1 MKKMF
6 ILGLLLVMPLAVR
19 AEVSSSTQA
28 IGAAADASSQV
39 DESLKLNGSIKNA
52 TNGFYIEG
60 LEITCTNGKR
70 VYTIINSAIAS
81 TLTCANGNT
90 NPYYNN
96 VADGTSGKS
105 IENGSACTANENE
118 STLYATRIYKYDC
131 NYLAGSTEDNKK
143 PFSTTTTTT
152 TTTKSGNKDGDT
164 AKDTGTTDNKETGV
178 EDYFIALGTIGIAVT
193 ALLYVV
199 DKKNV
204 FKKI

>member
-6 ILGLLLVMPLAVR
+6 ILGLLLVMPLAVK
-19 AEVSSSTQA
+19 AEVSSNTQA
-28 IGAAADASSQV
+28 IGAAADAKAQV
-39 DESLKLNGSIKNA
+39 EESLKLNGSIKNA

-70 VYTIINSAIAS
+70 VYTVTNSAIES

-96 VADGTSGKS
+96 VADGTKGKS
-105 IENGSACTANENE
+105 IENGSACTADENE
-118 STLYATRIYKYDC
+118 STLYATRIYKFDC
-131 NYLAGSTEDNKK
+131 DYLAGSTDDNKK
-143 PFSTTTTTT
+143 PFSTTTTT

-164 AKDTGTTDNKETGV
+164 TKDTGTTDNKATGV

>member
-28 IGAAADASSQV
+28 IGAAADAKPQV
-39 DESLKLNGSIKNA
+39 EESLKLNGSIKNA

>member
-6 ILGLLLVMPLAVR
+6 ILGLLLVMPLAVN

-28 IGAAADASSQV
+28 IGASADAKTQV
-39 DESLKLNGSIKNA
+39 EESLKLNGSIKNA

-70 VYTIINSAIAS
+70 VYTIMNNAIAN

-90 NPYYNN
+90 NPYYDIK
-96 VADGTSGKS
+96 ADGTSGKS
-105 IENGSACTANENE
+105 IENGSACTTDGNEQ
-118 STLYATRIYKYDC
+118 TLYATRIYKYDC
-131 NYLAGSTEDNKK
+131 DYLAGSTEDNKK

-152 TTTKSGNKDGDT
+152 TKSGNKDGDT
-164 AKDTGTTDNKETGV
+164 TKDTGTTDNKETGV

>member
-28 IGAAADASSQV
+28 IGAAADAKPQV
-39 DESLKLNGSIKNA
+39 EESLKLNESIKNA

-70 VYTIINSAIAS
+70 VYTIMNSAIAS

-96 VADGTSGKS
+96 VVDGTIGKS
-105 IENGSACTANENE
+105 IENGSACTADENE

-131 NYLAGSTEDNKK
+131 DYLAESTEDNKK

-164 AKDTGTTDNKETGV
+164 TKDTGTTDNKETGV

>member
-6 ILGLLLVMPLAVR
+6 ILGLLLIMPLSVR
-19 AEVSSSTQA
+19 AEVTSTTQA
-28 IGAAADASSQV
+28 IGAAADAKSQV
-39 DESLKLNGSIKNA
+39 EESLKLNGSIKNA
-52 TNGFYIEG
+52 TNGYYIEG

-70 VYTIINSAIAS
+70 VYTIMNNDIAS

-96 VADGTSGKS
+96 VADGTTGKS
-105 IENGSACTANENE
+105 IENGSACTADENE
-118 STLYATRIYKYDC
+118 STLYATRIYKFDC
-131 NYLAGSTEDNKK
+131 DYLAGSTEDNKK

-164 AKDTGTTDNKETGV
+164 TKDTGTTDNKETGV
-178 EDYFIALGTIGIAVT
+178 EDYFIALGTIGIGVT

>member
-6 ILGLLLVMPLAVR
+6 ILGLLLIIPLAVR

-28 IGAAADASSQV
+28 IGAAADAKPQV
-39 DESLKLNGSIKNA
+39 EESLKLNESIKNA

-70 VYTIINSAIAS
+70 VYTIMNSAIGS

-96 VADGTSGKS
+96 VADGTKGKS
-105 IENGSACTANENE
+105 IENGSACTADENE
-118 STLYATRIYKYDC
+118 SKLYATRIYKFDC
-131 NYLAGSTEDNKK
+131 DYLAGSTDDNKK
-143 PFSTTTTTT
+143 PYSTTN
-152 TTTKSGNKDGDT
+152 SGNKDGNT
-164 AKDTGTTDNKETGV
+164 TKDTGTTDNKETGV

>member
-28 IGAAADASSQV
+28 IGAAADAKPQV
-39 DESLKLNGSIKNA
+39 EESLKLNESIKNA

-70 VYTIINSAIAS
+70 VYTIMNSAIGS

-96 VADGTSGKS
+96 VVDGTKGKS

-118 STLYATRIYKYDC
+118 STLYATRIYKFDC
-131 NYLAGSTEDNKK
+131 DYLAGSTDDNKNHIVQPPQQLQQK
-143 PFSTTTTTT
+143 VE
-152 TTTKSGNKDGDT
+152 TKMVILQKIQVQLIT
-164 AKDTGTTDNKETGV
+164 
-178 EDYFIALGTIGIAVT
+178 
-193 ALLYVV
+193 
-199 DKKNV
+199 KKQV
-204 FKKI
+204 LKIIL

>member
-28 IGAAADASSQV
+28 IGAAADAKAQV

-70 VYTIINSAIAS
+70 VYTIMNSAIAS

-96 VADGTSGKS
+96 VADGTKGKS

-118 STLYATRIYKYDC
+118 STLYATRIYKFDC
-131 NYLAGSTEDNKK
+131 DYLAGSTEDNKK

-152 TTTKSGNKDGDT
+152 TTTNSENKDGDT
-164 AKDTGTTDNKETGV
+164 SKDTGTTDNKETGV
-178 EDYFIALGTIGIAVT
+178 EDYFIALGTIGVVVT
-193 ALLYVV
+193 CLFYFV
-199 DKKNV
+199 DKKKV
-204 FKKI
+204 FRKI

>member
-6 ILGLLLVMPLAVR
+6 ILGLLLIIPLAVK

-28 IGAAADASSQV
+28 IGAAADAKPQV
-39 DESLKLNGSIKNA
+39 EESLKLNESIKNA

-70 VYTIINSAIAS
+70 VYTIMNSAIGS

-96 VADGTSGKS
+96 VADGTKGKS
-105 IENGSACTANENE
+105 IENGSACTADENE
-118 STLYATRIYKYDC
+118 SKLYATRIYKFDC
-131 NYLAGSTEDNKK
+131 DYLAGSTDDNKK
-143 PFSTTTTTT
+143 PYSTTTTT

-164 AKDTGTTDNKETGV
+164 TKDTGTTDNKETGV

>member
-1 MKKMF
+1 MKNMF
-6 ILGLLLVMPLAVR
+6 ILGLLLVIPLAVN

-28 IGAAADASSQV
+28 IGASADAKTQV
-39 DESLKLNGSIKNA
+39 EESLKLNGSIKNA

-70 VYTIINSAIAS
+70 AYTVTNSPIGS

-96 VADGTSGKS
+96 VADGTTGKS
-105 IENGSACTANENE
+105 IENGSACTADENE
-118 STLYATRIYKYDC
+118 STLYATRIYKFDC
-131 NYLAGSTEDNKK
+131 DYLAGSTEDNKK

-152 TTTKSGNKDGDT
+152 TTKSGNKDGDT
-164 AKDTGTTDNKETGV
+164 TKDTGTTDNKETGV

>member
-6 ILGLLLVMPLAVR
+6 ILGLLLVMPLAVK
-19 AEVSSSTQA
+19 AEVSSNTQA
-28 IGAAADASSQV
+28 IGAAADAKSQV
-39 DESLKLNGSIKNA
+39 EESLKLNESIKNA

-70 VYTIINSAIAS
+70 VYTIMNNAIAS

-96 VADGTSGKS
+96 IVDGTSGKS
-105 IENGSACTANENE
+105 IENGSACTTDGNEQ
-118 STLYATRIYKYDC
+118 TLYATRIYKYDC
-131 NYLAGSTEDNKK
+131 DYLAGSTEDNKK

-152 TTTKSGNKDGDT
+152 TKSGNKDGDT
-164 AKDTGTTDNKETGV
+164 TKDTGTTDNKETGV
-178 EDYFIALGTIGIAVT
+178 EDYFIALGIIGIAVT

>member
-6 ILGLLLVMPLAVR
+6 ILGLLLIIPLAVR

-28 IGAAADASSQV
+28 IGAAADAKPQV
-39 DESLKLNGSIKNA
+39 EESLKLNESIKNA

-70 VYTIINSAIAS
+70 VYTIMNSAIGS

-96 VADGTSGKS
+96 VADGTKGKS
-105 IENGSACTANENE
+105 IENGSACTADENE
-118 STLYATRIYKYDC
+118 SKLYATRIYKFDC
-131 NYLAGSTEDNKK
+131 DYLAGSTDDNKK
-143 PFSTTTTTT
+143 PYSTTTTN
-152 TTTKSGNKDGDT
+152 SGNKDGNT
-164 AKDTGTTDNKETGV
+164 TKDTGTTDNKETGV

>member
-28 IGAAADASSQV
+28 IGAAADAKPQV
-39 DESLKLNGSIKNA
+39 EESLKLNESIKNA

-70 VYTIINSAIAS
+70 VYTIMNSAIGS

-96 VADGTSGKS
+96 VADGTKGKS
-105 IENGSACTANENE
+105 IENGSACTADENE
-118 STLYATRIYKYDC
+118 SKLYATRIYKFDC
-131 NYLAGSTEDNKK
+131 DYLAGSTDDNKK
-143 PFSTTTTTT
+143 PYSTTTTT

-164 AKDTGTTDNKETGV
+164 TKDTGTTDNKETGV

>member
-6 ILGLLLVMPLAVR
+6 ILGLLLIIPLAVR

-28 IGAAADASSQV
+28 IGAAADAKPQV
-39 DESLKLNGSIKNA
+39 EESLKLNESIKNA

-70 VYTIINSAIAS
+70 VYTIMNSAIGS

-96 VADGTSGKS
+96 VADGTKGKS
-105 IENGSACTANENE
+105 IENGSACTADENE
-118 STLYATRIYKYDC
+118 SKLYATRIYKFDC
-131 NYLAGSTEDNKK
+131 DYLAGSTDDNKK
-143 PFSTTTTTT
+143 PYTTTN
-152 TTTKSGNKDGDT
+152 SGNKDGNT
-164 AKDTGTTDNKETGV
+164 TKDTGTTDNKETGV

>member
-28 IGAAADASSQV
+28 IGAAADAKPQV
-39 DESLKLNGSIKNA
+39 EESLKLNESIKNA

-70 VYTIINSAIAS
+70 VYTIMNNPIAS

-96 VADGTSGKS
+96 ILDGTSGKS
-105 IENGSACTANENE
+105 IENGSACTADENE

-131 NYLAGSTEDNKK
+131 DYLAESTEDNKK

-164 AKDTGTTDNKETGV
+164 TKDTGTTDNKETGV

-193 ALLYVV
+193 ALLYIV

>member
-6 ILGLLLVMPLAVR
+6 ILGLLLVMPLAVN

-28 IGAAADASSQV
+28 IGASADAKTQV
-39 DESLKLNGSIKNA
+39 EESLKLNGSIKNA

-70 VYTIINSAIAS
+70 VYTIMNNAIAN

-96 VADGTSGKS
+96 IADGTSGKS
-105 IENGSACTANENE
+105 IENGSACTTDANEQ
-118 STLYATRIYKYDC
+118 TLYATRIYKYDC
-131 NYLAGSTEDNKK
+131 DYLAGSTEDNKK

-152 TTTKSGNKDGDT
+152 TKSGSKDGDT
-164 AKDTGTTDNKETGV
+164 TKDTSTTDNKETGV

>member
-6 ILGLLLVMPLAVR
+6 ILGLLLIIPLAVR

-28 IGAAADASSQV
+28 IGAAADAKPQV
-39 DESLKLNGSIKNA
+39 EESLKLNESIKNA

-70 VYTIINSAIAS
+70 VYTIMNSAIGS

-96 VADGTSGKS
+96 VADGTKGKS
-105 IENGSACTANENE
+105 IENGSACTADENE
-118 STLYATRIYKYDC
+118 SKLYATRIYKFDC
-131 NYLAGSTEDNKK
+131 DYLAGSTDDNKK
-143 PFSTTTTTT
+143 PYSTTTTT

-164 AKDTGTTDNKETGV
+164 TKDTGTTDNKETGV

>member
-6 ILGLLLVMPLAVR
+6 ILGLLLIIPLAVR

-28 IGAAADASSQV
+28 IGAAADAKPQV
-39 DESLKLNGSIKNA
+39 EESLKLNESIKNA

-70 VYTIINSAIAS
+70 VYTIMNSAIAS

-96 VADGTSGKS
+96 VADGTKGKS
-105 IENGSACTANENE
+105 IENGSACTADENE
-118 STLYATRIYKYDC
+118 SKLYATRIYKFDC
-131 NYLAGSTEDNKK
+131 DYLAGSTDDNKK
-143 PFSTTTTTT
+143 PYSTTTTN
-152 TTTKSGNKDGDT
+152 SGNKDGNT
-164 AKDTGTTDNKETGV
+164 TKDTGTTDNKETGV

>member
-19 AEVSSSTQA
+19 AEVNSNTQA
-28 IGAAADASSQV
+28 IGAAADAKTQV
-39 DESLKLNGSIKNA
+39 EESLKLNGSIKNA

-70 VYTIINSAIAS
+70 VYTIMNNAIAN

-90 NPYYNN
+90 NPYYDIK
-96 VADGTSGKS
+96 ADGTSGKS
-105 IENGSACTANENE
+105 IENGSACTTDGNEQ
-118 STLYATRIYKYDC
+118 TLYATRIYKYDC
-131 NYLAGSTEDNKK
+131 DYLAGSTEDNKK

-152 TTTKSGNKDGDT
+152 TKSGNKDGDT
-164 AKDTGTTDNKETGV
+164 TKDTGTTDNKETGV

>member
-6 ILGLLLVMPLAVR
+6 ILGLLLIIPLAVR

-28 IGAAADASSQV
+28 IGAAADAKPQV
-39 DESLKLNGSIKNA
+39 EESLKLNESIKNA

-70 VYTIINSAIAS
+70 VYTIMNSAIGS

-96 VADGTSGKS
+96 VADGTKGKS
-105 IENGSACTANENE
+105 IENGSACTADENE
-118 STLYATRIYKYDC
+118 SKLYATRIYKFDC
-131 NYLAGSTEDNKK
+131 DYLADGN
-143 PFSTTTTTT
+143 TT
-152 TTTKSGNKDGDT
+152 
-164 AKDTGTTDNKETGV
+164 KDTGTTDNKETGV

>member
-19 AEVSSSTQA
+19 AEVSSNTQA
-28 IGAAADASSQV
+28 IGAAADAKTQV
-39 DESLKLNGSIKNA
+39 EESLKLNGSIKSA

-70 VYTIINSAIAS
+70 VYTIMNNAIAN

-90 NPYYNN
+90 NPYYDIK
-96 VADGTSGKS
+96 ADGTSGKS
-105 IENGSACTANENE
+105 IENGSACTTDGNEQI
-118 STLYATRIYKYDC
+118 LYATRIYKYDC
-131 NYLAGSTEDNKK
+131 DYLAGSTEDNKK

-152 TTTKSGNKDGDT
+152 TKSGNKDGDT
-164 AKDTGTTDNKETGV
+164 IKDTGTTDNKETGV

>member
-6 ILGLLLVMPLAVR
+6 ILGLLLVMPLAVN

-28 IGAAADASSQV
+28 IGASADAKTQV
-39 DESLKLNGSIKNA
+39 EESLKLNGSIKNA

-70 VYTIINSAIAS
+70 VYTITNSPIGS

-96 VADGTSGKS
+96 IADGTSGKS
-105 IENGSACTANENE
+105 IENGSACTTDGNEQ
-118 STLYATRIYKYDC
+118 TLYATRIYKYDC
-131 NYLAGSTEDNKK
+131 DYLAGSTEDNKK

-152 TTTKSGNKDGDT
+152 TKSGNKDGDT
-164 AKDTGTTDNKETGV
+164 TKDTSTTDNKETGV

-193 ALLYVV
+193 AILYVV

>member
-1 MKKMF
+1 MKNMF
-6 ILGLLLVMPLAVR
+6 ILGLLLVMPLAVN

-28 IGAAADASSQV
+28 IGASADAKTQV
-39 DESLKLNGSIKNA
+39 EESLKLNGSIKNA

-70 VYTIINSAIAS
+70 AYTVTNSPIGS

-96 VADGTSGKS
+96 VADGTTGKS
-105 IENGSACTANENE
+105 IENGSACTADENE
-118 STLYATRIYKYDC
+118 STLYATRIYKFDC
-131 NYLAGSTEDNKK
+131 DYLAGSTEDNKK

-152 TTTKSGNKDGDT
+152 TTKSGNKDGDT
-164 AKDTGTTDNKETGV
+164 TKDTGTTDNKETGV

>member
-19 AEVSSSTQA
+19 AEVTSTTQA
-28 IGAAADASSQV
+28 IGAAADAKSQV
-39 DESLKLNGSIKNA
+39 EESLKLNGSIKNT
-52 TNGFYIEG
+52 TNGYYIEG

-70 VYTIINSAIAS
+70 VYTVMNNAIGS

-96 VADGTSGKS
+96 VADGTTGKS
-105 IENGSACTANENE
+105 IENGSACTADENE

-131 NYLAGSTEDNKK
+131 DYLAGSTEDNKK

-164 AKDTGTTDNKETGV
+164 TKDTGTTDNKETGV

>member
-6 ILGLLLVMPLAVR
+6 ILGLLLIIPLAVR

-28 IGAAADASSQV
+28 IGAAADAKPQV
-39 DESLKLNGSIKNA
+39 EESLKLNESIKNA

-70 VYTIINSAIAS
+70 VYTIMNSAIAS

-96 VADGTSGKS
+96 VVDGTKGKS
-105 IENGSACTANENE
+105 IENGSACTADENE
-118 STLYATRIYKYDC
+118 SKLYATRIYKFDC
-131 NYLAGSTEDNKK
+131 DYLAGSTDDNKK
-143 PFSTTTTTT
+143 PYS
-152 TTTKSGNKDGDT
+152 KNSGNKDGDT
-164 AKDTGTTDNKETGV
+164 TKDTGTTDNKETGV

>member
-28 IGAAADASSQV
+28 IGAAADAKPQV
-39 DESLKLNGSIKNA
+39 EESLKLNESIKNA

-70 VYTIINSAIAS
+70 VYTIMNSAIAS

-96 VADGTSGKS
+96 VVDGTKGKS
-105 IENGSACTANENE
+105 IENGSACTADENE
-118 STLYATRIYKYDC
+118 SKLYATRIYKFDC
-131 NYLAGSTEDNKK
+131 DYLAGSTDDNKK
-143 PFSTTTTTT
+143 PYSTTTTTT
-152 TTTKSGNKDGDT
+152 KNSGNKDGDT
-164 AKDTGTTDNKETGV
+164 TKDTGTTDNKETGV

-193 ALLYVV
+193 VLLYVV

>member
-6 ILGLLLVMPLAVR
+6 ILGLLLIIPLAVR

-28 IGAAADASSQV
+28 IGAAADAKPQV
-39 DESLKLNGSIKNA
+39 EESLKLNESIKNA

-70 VYTIINSAIAS
+70 VYTIMNSAIGS

-96 VADGTSGKS
+96 VADGTKGKS
-105 IENGSACTANENE
+105 IENGSACTADENE
-118 STLYATRIYKYDC
+118 SKLYATRIYKFDC
-131 NYLAGSTEDNKK
+131 DYLAGSTDDNKK
-143 PFSTTTTTT
+143 PYSTTTN
-152 TTTKSGNKDGDT
+152 SGNKDGNT
-164 AKDTGTTDNKETGV
+164 TKDTGTTDNKETGV

>member
-6 ILGLLLVMPLAVR
+6 ILGLLLVMPLAVN

-28 IGAAADASSQV
+28 IGASADAKTQV
-39 DESLKLNGSIKNA
+39 EESLKLNGSIKNA

-60 LEITCTNGKR
+60 LEITCTNDKR
-70 VYTIINSAIAS
+70 VYTIINNAIAS

-96 VADGTSGKS
+96 IADGTSGKS
-105 IENGSACTANENE
+105 IENGSACNTDGNEQ
-118 STLYATRIYKYDC
+118 TLYATRIYKYDC
-131 NYLAGSTEDNKK
+131 DYLAGSTEDNKK

-152 TTTKSGNKDGDT
+152 TKSGNKDGDT
-164 AKDTGTTDNKETGV
+164 TKDTGTTDNKETGV

>member
-6 ILGLLLVMPLAVR
+6 ILGLLLIMPLAVK

-28 IGAAADASSQV
+28 IGAAADAKTQV
-39 DESLKLNGSIKNA
+39 EESLKLNGSIKNA
-52 TNGFYIEG
+52 TSGFYIEG

-70 VYTIINSAIAS
+70 VYTIMNNAIAS

-90 NPYYNN
+90 NPYYDIK
-96 VADGTSGKS
+96 ADGTSGKE
-105 IENGSACTANENE
+105 IANGSVCTANENE

-131 NYLAGSTEDNKK
+131 DYLSGSTDDNKK

-152 TTTKSGNKDGDT
+152 TNSGNKDGDT
-164 AKDTGTTDNKETGV
+164 PKDTGTTDNKETGV

-199 DKKNV
+199 DKKNI

>member
-6 ILGLLLVMPLAVR
+6 ILGLLLIIPLAVR

-28 IGAAADASSQV
+28 IGAAADAKPQV
-39 DESLKLNGSIKNA
+39 EESLKLNESIKNA

-70 VYTIINSAIAS
+70 VYTIMNSAIGS

-96 VADGTSGKS
+96 VADGTKGKS
-105 IENGSACTANENE
+105 IENGSACTADENE
-118 STLYATRIYKYDC
+118 SKLYATRIYKFDC
-131 NYLAGSTEDNKK
+131 DYLAGSTDDNKK
-143 PFSTTTTTT
+143 PYSTT

-164 AKDTGTTDNKETGV
+164 TKDTGTTDNKETGV